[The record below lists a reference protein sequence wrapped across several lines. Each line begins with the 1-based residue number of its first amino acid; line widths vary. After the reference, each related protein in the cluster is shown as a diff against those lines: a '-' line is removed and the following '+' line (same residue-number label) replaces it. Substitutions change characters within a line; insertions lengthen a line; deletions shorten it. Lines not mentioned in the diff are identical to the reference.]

1 MNEQKYFDWDTIK
14 TTRTVN
20 QKPSGT
26 GVVSGTKISDSEF
39 TKFIKLLSDKL
50 GFKLTD
56 QNIRFLQAWRKA
68 ENTNAS
74 NNPFAT
80 TINYTKDPGM
90 TKFNLANSGQGVKNF
105 STVEY
110 GADATAN
117 TINLRYYTSL
127 VDKLKNPASTA
138 EELAMDSSLRTWGTT
153 SSNPKLILS
162 LIPGAN
168 LDITNTDA
176 DSQEARLD
184 KIVKANTIVLEAWEN
199 MHDVLTENPD
209 KYFSKYSSFLNDKEE
224 AAAKWL
230 GNAFIDDWMK
240 NTKNPDKSLRK
251 ISKEMKQDGSTD
263 ANHVVENIKKLIKIV
278 LTIGKW
284 IESGD
289 RGRIK
294 DTFSQ
299 FTYYDPKQQVW
310 RNHQF
315 NFKWDYM

>member
-1 MNEQKYFDWDTIK
+1 MNEQKYFNWDTIK
-14 TTRTVN
+14 TTRDVN
-20 QKPSGT
+20 QKSSGT
-26 GVVSGTKISDSEF
+26 GTVSGTKISDSEF
-39 TKFIKLLSDKL
+39 SKFIKLLSDKL

-80 TINYTKDPGM
+80 TLNYTKDPGM

-117 TINLRYYTSL
+117 TMSLSYYKSL
-127 VDKLKNPASTA
+127 IEKLKNPASTA
-138 EELAMDSSLRTWGTT
+138 EELATDPSLRTWGTT
-153 SSNPKLILS
+153 SSNSKLILS

-168 LDITNTDA
+168 LNITNTDA

-199 MHDVLTENPD
+199 MHDVLTENPE
-209 KYFSKYSSFLNDKEE
+209 KYFSEYSGIYDDEE
-224 AAAKWL
+224 GAAKWL
-230 GNAFIDDWMK
+230 GKAFSDGWLK

-251 ISKEMKQDGSTD
+251 IVKEMNQDGSTE
-263 ANHVVENIKKLIKIV
+263 ATHVVKNIKNLIKIV
-278 LTIGKW
+278 LQIGKW

-299 FTYYDPKQQVW
+299 FIYYDPKQQVW
-310 RNHQF
+310 RNKQF